1 MCDCSLY
8 VTSVTN
14 AGTHISFHAQPN
26 PEQFAVLDR
35 LITQNQAFFEQAR
48 LPSPY
53 QLPPGQTV
61 LVKSTSSGAA
71 KWHRARVVG
80 IQGPTVSV
88 EYIDYGTSELA
99 HYTQICASRTAL
111 PAAVLTQPPLAVP
124 CVLAEVL
131 PATGTWTEAAFSHAE
146 SALRS
151 RQPVQA
157 QVLRQDT
164 DGVWHVRV
172 YTGDGRTLA
181 SQLAALGMGRLTTPS
196 GQYPVQAACSPL
208 APASCGPEPPL
219 AFATRVS
226 ELLSVPPLSGSEA
239 LVTIC
244 HYINGPAKFA
254 VQLYEHQPALLQLMT
269 EIQSYCQSSPPV
281 PLSAVESGVV
291 CLGSSASREGRYLRG
306 VITQADGNV
315 VKVYWADY
323 GNDETKV
330 VSELRAMP
338 RQFTQLRIQASRV
351 TLAGLSALKP
361 VPGRAETIFRQ
372 KTEGS
377 VLTGRFDKP
386 RDQPAGAATGSA
398 ACLNQVELFDVGE
411 SVLEILIRE
420 GAYERRAGSAPV
432 PRTPPVVAAR
442 RSASP
447 PAEPPPLTPGTHA
460 EVRVVSVTS
469 VSSLHVRPLDTEA
482 VLLQTLQRLTDAL
495 NVSACPLPMVRASE
509 GSLCAVFKDAS
520 YQRARV
526 MSVGRRDMKVLY
538 IDLGTSEIIPAG
550 AAFALEQDVANYP
563 PQAVHCCL
571 SGLEMSHG
579 TPELVEQLRAL
590 TAGGRLLCEV
600 LDQLGEKRIV
610 RLTDLTRSP
619 PLDVGAMLR
628 GMMSGARRVKQ
639 SPSKPPPAAGSPKPQ
654 PVAGS
659 PKPAPAAVTVR
670 PPEVELGRPEHISVV
685 YVESAA
691 AFFGQLLSA
700 DVDAMYDM
708 EAAMQERYGGAVSP
722 LRPAPVGA
730 FCVGR
735 STINET
741 FYRAKVLLSASD
753 KVTIQYID
761 YGDQESKA
769 PSEVFP
775 LLPEFTKLP
784 QLGMFCCLA
793 GGESVPEDTFSRLVQ
808 DQTLLV
814 LPVFGSG
821 DHYRVTLPPCSEN
834 QPLLAQLKPFG
845 IAAASVPP
853 PKSPAAT
860 NGSLSS
866 PSPRPPSSSPV
877 ATTGQP
883 SEPVKLTEPQLPVGL
898 FKDVTVVHAVSP
910 SEFYVRLREHSDS
923 LARLEAELASYGTAA
938 PAPVTSQQTVA
949 VETAAGWRRGRVN
962 GRKIDQVSVFLL
974 DSGET
979 VSVPMSSVRLLR
991 SEHARLPAQ
1000 AILCCAKG
1008 ARPSSNGG
1016 WTDEETTQ
1024 FRGSVA
1030 GRSFLARAEE
1040 ARPGAPAVVTLAQ
1053 AEPVRATALL
1063 HPGSGQQSPRSSDAN
1078 NNTAKRTSPPPRADQ
1093 DPNWRD
1099 KSTAVPP
1106 PSASSGPGWRP
1117 SDSRPNGG
1125 LRAAER
1131 RSSGSSAAAP
1141 SPRPPKPSTTSA
1153 AAPAAPEEDSEP
1165 RLERFVGKMRMDDPA
1180 EYAPV
1185 SRSSAGRGDGDGSS
1199 GRPSSR
1205 ANGGDTRKPAPPAPA
1220 RVEIPTHSATITR
1233 RPVPPG
1239 APLAV
1244 TPTWVSGLA
1253 RFYVQRC
1260 PAEPE
1265 FTSLMEE
1272 MQRFYSGLRA
1282 EDGQET
1288 QPQTGRPVA
1297 ARFTDGAWYRALVR
1311 SVSPSEL
1318 RVLFVDY
1325 GNCEVVPRREVKR
1338 LKEEHCRL
1346 PAQAYSCRFAGV
1358 EPAGGQWKTLDEKQ
1372 LAKYFNGDM
1381 TVTASSDASGSVT
1394 AVEVTLS
1401 GQKVTDMLVA
1411 DGLAVRP
1418 QPGQT
1423 LKQQHLGPFTGLPNP
1438 FRSGD
1443 KLAVFVS
1450 YIVTPDRLYCQ
1461 LSERAAD
1468 IEQLE
1473 TQIETAVAD
1482 GGKPLGGSAAAG
1494 AGCLA
1499 PFDGTFYR
1507 GVVVER
1513 TGDDAAVH
1521 FVDYGNT
1528 ETVPAAQ
1535 LLECPESLRRLPA
1548 QAIRLSLTGV
1558 PKDRTDD
1565 LTARADQMEFSARVD
1580 LVSADHLNVTLF
1592 DGETNLN
1599 VELGASD
1606 APAPAPTQAPTPA
1619 APIPTPASVAPS
1631 PAPAATPSAPQKHL
1645 GPYTGLPNPFRSGDK
1660 LAVFVSYIV
1669 SPDRLYCQLSERAA
1683 DIEQLETQIETAVAG
1698 GGKPLGGSA
1707 AAAAGCLA
1715 PFDGTFYRGVVVER
1729 TGDDAAVHFVDY
1741 GNTETVLAAELLDC
1755 PESLRRLPAQA
1766 IRLSLTGV
1774 PKDRTDD
1781 LTARADQMEFSA
1793 RVDLVSSDHLN
1804 VTLFDGETNVN
1815 VELGASATPAPAAP
1829 APAPAAPAPAV
1840 APAAPAPT
1848 EPQKTVTAPQAEQPS
1863 PAPETRPVAVSFT
1876 VSPGEFYVQDA
1887 AAADQLDELMARL
1900 ETEYTKLADG
1910 ERAVN
1915 EVQPG
1920 DLLAA
1925 PFSEDGAFYRAR
1937 VLAADS
1943 ADTSQLHLQFIDYGN
1958 SERCARSA
1966 CRLLT
1971 PPLLAPAP
1979 FAQRCRL
1986 AGAAAPA
1993 CGWTAEAA
2001 AALDTLTGA
2010 PDGQAKMVT
2019 VSGAGDCWTVKLIG
2033 LGGEDVAKALVEAG
2047 HATEEREKS
2056 DEKVTDAPTERVEE
2070 APRAEPPAEV
2080 ASLTDLVPGHSAAV
2094 AVSFSVGPCEFWV
2107 QLLSNSARLDTLAE
2121 ALEAAGELEPS
2132 GELPVAESPAAG
2144 QLVAV
2149 RYSVDCA
2156 MYRARLLPDSD
2167 SAESRRVLFVDYGN
2181 TESVPVGELRC
2192 LPPQL
2197 TEEPLLAARCSLP
2210 LRVTEG
2216 AETAAAERFVELADS
2231 ELELQMTLVAAGD
2244 PAIVTLS
2251 HEGRDLAGVLVEEG
2265 LAVPVEMTQKTE
2277 ETREDKTTDTDGDAK
2292 VNQNQE
2298 NTGDPAAE
2306 SRLDDP
2312 GDHEV
2317 FVSHVNSPL
2326 EFYVQSPDTT
2336 ALDDLMERLAA
2347 AAASLAPAEPPFE
2360 PTDLLAAPF
2369 SEDEA
2374 LYRARVV
2381 STSDDRARV
2390 QFVDYGNGEEV
2401 EAAALRRLPAEL
2413 SELPPQALR
2422 CRLPVEA
2429 CAASAVGRLRE
2440 LTEEGARLRRLA
2452 ASADADGP
2460 VALVRLT
2467 VDGRDVAETLAADGL
2482 CRLARRL
2489 TLPPALMPQLDTDM
2503 EASVTFVGTE
2513 EVFVMLSDDRT
2524 ALGELRQLIAELY
2537 GDADPP
2543 PPLAAPAASDLCVV
2557 QDTNGG
2563 WNRATVL
2570 TVGAENTAR
2579 VRLVDTGYI
2588 LEGVALSDL
2597 RQPLQAVALPP
2608 PLVHRCH
2615 PAPDCDSPRLAEA
2628 SSLDGLVTVR
2638 FTADGDRLMLHL
2650 VTAGTPA
2657 APEVSSAGQTTEQPA
2672 AEEGTSPASP
2682 EVSAV
2687 GQTSEEPASE
2697 EGTTTERQEDESD
2710 SAATPRGRQYRDE
2723 KIVPG
2728 QISFSLIV
2736 PPTLKEEEPAR
2747 DSQVDQPTPA
2757 PAPAEQLTP
2766 APAPAEQLTPAPVPP
2781 AETQVATAP
2790 DGTPLGRRISHEFKI
2805 VPGQISFSLLSEPE
2819 TREGSEPTA
2828 DECSAGEK
2836 SQSVDGV
2843 EDAGEIDVETSKTE
2857 SAAPAEDGGVEADAV
2872 AEAMPEDAE
2881 IEAVPEDAAVE
2892 ATPADAA
2899 EVGAASADAAAE
2911 AMPADAAAEATPADA
2926 EVETTPAVAETE
2938 AKPED
2943 AKVEATPAVAE
2954 VQGMPEDAA
2963 SEAEAAEAMPTDAE
2977 AEATPADAEAEATP
2991 AGVEVSPIGG
3001 EVEVK
3006 SPPVEAGLETTS
3018 VEANADVTLSDPEAE
3033 GSSAAV
3039 AEAGLVTVE
3048 AEEEFVSADE
3058 NDDMILVVSEED
3070 DTPPGTEAEAVTTDG
3085 KLNVKPC
3092 ETGSAEVESAVSMT
3106 EPTPVEATPAETE
3119 IALAECTPTEATPTE
3134 SVPAET
3140 TPAEPTPA
3148 ESVPVEATPD
3158 QTRPTELT
3166 PAEAAPTE
3174 SECTP
3179 AECTPSEA
3187 VPTEAAPT
3195 EAAPVKSAPAR
3206 ATPAESTPTESAP
3219 AAETAPAEPSAKTTQ
3234 PETLAETTSPEAV
3247 AEANEA
3253 VAEAT
3258 TVEAVIEATP
3268 TEASTED
3275 ALDVAVISASEAIFK
3290 PMLMEVATE
3299 AAPEAATEADP
3310 EAVTGAAP
3318 KAVTELAV
3326 RVETVIEAAP
3336 ELVTGV
3342 ASEAVTDAT
3351 PETVTETSTEAVLES
3366 APKALTEA
3374 APETATSATSE
3385 TLAPAPKA
3393 EASPVAG
3400 HASMDA
3406 KVTTNEDATSA
3417 VSDKEDVKPLT
3428 VETAEEGT
3436 EPRPARET
3444 EETVADVQEEPV
3456 VFVSDTLDNA
3466 VEDQVRSPDG
3476 QEETAAVAGGHDEP
3490 AKFTERPDDPSE
3502 KTVETSEKPA
3512 QPSGETVTSSTEER
3526 TEPSVEPVSAS
3537 GLPIEPIKTAKP
3549 TDESATTKEKV
3560 NPKPSKE
3567 SPMLADDSKESPV
3580 LADDSNESP
3589 ACADDSKESLVLADA
3604 PAEAS
3609 AGDPSAH
3616 SAETVKPSPE
3626 LLKGAAAGRQGAGDS
3641 SSEARRPTEV
3651 GTDTVSDS
3659 GDADCV

>member
-208 APASCGPEPPL
+208 APASRGPEPPL

-420 GAYERRAGSAPV
+420 GAYERRPGSAPV

-469 VSSLHVRPLDTEA
+469 VSSLHVRPLDTEP
-482 VLLQTLQRLTDAL
+482 VLQQTLQRLTDAL

-520 YQRARV
+520 YQRGRV

-639 SPSKPPPAAGSPKPQ
+639 SPSKPPTAAGSPKPQ

-708 EAAMQERYGGAVSP
+708 EAAMQERYGGAVTP

-735 STINET
+735 SAINET

-883 SEPVKLTEPQLPVGL
+883 SETVKLTEPQLPVGL
-898 FKDVTVVHAVSP
+898 FKDVTVVHVVSP

-923 LARLEAELASYGTAA
+923 LARLEAELATYGTAA
-938 PAPVTSQQTVA
+938 PAPVTPQQTVA

-979 VSVPMSSVRLLR
+979 VSAPMSSVRLLR

-1008 ARPSSNGG
+1008 ARPSGNGG

-1063 HPGSGQQSPRSSDAN
+1063 HPGSGQQSPRSSDTN
-1078 NNTAKRTSPPPRADQ
+1078 NNMAKRTSPPPRADQ

-1131 RSSGSSAAAP
+1131 RSSGSSAPAP

-1153 AAPAAPEEDSEP
+1153 AAPAAPAAPEEDSEP

-1185 SRSSAGRGDGDGSS
+1185 SRSSAGRGDGDSSS

-1220 RVEIPTHSATITR
+1220 RVEIPFHSATITR

-1272 MQRFYSGLRA
+1272 MQGFYSGLRA

-1297 ARFTDGAWYRALVR
+1297 ARCVRGRVDGGGVTGGRGFTDGAWYRALVR
-1311 SVSPSEL
+1311 SVSPTEL

-1358 EPAGGQWKTLDEKQ
+1358 EPAGGQWKTIDEKQ

-1381 TVTASSDASGSVT
+1381 TVTASSDASGSVSS
-1394 AVEVTLS
+1394 VEVTLS

-1418 QPGQT
+1418 EPGQT
-1423 LKQQHLGPFTGLPNP
+1423 LKQQREWWRLGQGREIRCT
-1438 FRSGD
+1438 R
-1443 KLAVFVS
+1443 
-1450 YIVTPDRLYCQ
+1450 
-1461 LSERAAD
+1461 D
-1468 IEQLE
+1468 I
-1473 TQIETAVAD
+1473 D
-1482 GGKPLGGSAAAG
+1482 
-1494 AGCLA
+1494 
-1499 PFDGTFYR
+1499 
-1507 GVVVER
+1507 
-1513 TGDDAAVH
+1513 
-1521 FVDYGNT
+1521 N
-1528 ETVPAAQ
+1528 
-1535 LLECPESLRRLPA
+1535 
-1548 QAIRLSLTGV
+1548 
-1558 PKDRTDD
+1558 
-1565 LTARADQMEFSARVD
+1565 
-1580 LVSADHLNVTLF
+1580 
-1592 DGETNLN
+1592 
-1599 VELGASD
+1599 
-1606 APAPAPTQAPTPA
+1606 
-1619 APIPTPASVAPS
+1619 
-1631 PAPAATPSAPQKHL
+1631 
-1645 GPYTGLPNPFRSGDK
+1645 
-1660 LAVFVSYIV
+1660 
-1669 SPDRLYCQLSERAA
+1669 
-1683 DIEQLETQIETAVAG
+1683 
-1698 GGKPLGGSA
+1698 
-1707 AAAAGCLA
+1707 
-1715 PFDGTFYRGVVVER
+1715 
-1729 TGDDAAVHFVDY
+1729 
-1741 GNTETVLAAELLDC
+1741 
-1755 PESLRRLPAQA
+1755 
-1766 IRLSLTGV
+1766 
-1774 PKDRTDD
+1774 
-1781 LTARADQMEFSA
+1781 
-1793 RVDLVSSDHLN
+1793 
-1804 VTLFDGETNVN
+1804 
-1815 VELGASATPAPAAP
+1815 
-1829 APAPAAPAPAV
+1829 
-1840 APAAPAPT
+1840 
-1848 EPQKTVTAPQAEQPS
+1848 
-1863 PAPETRPVAVSFT
+1863 
-1876 VSPGEFYVQDA
+1876 
-1887 AAADQLDELMARL
+1887 
-1900 ETEYTKLADG
+1900 
-1910 ERAVN
+1910 
-1915 EVQPG
+1915 
-1920 DLLAA
+1920 
-1925 PFSEDGAFYRAR
+1925 
-1937 VLAADS
+1937 
-1943 ADTSQLHLQFIDYGN
+1943 
-1958 SERCARSA
+1958 
-1966 CRLLT
+1966 
-1971 PPLLAPAP
+1971 
-1979 FAQRCRL
+1979 
-1986 AGAAAPA
+1986 
-1993 CGWTAEAA
+1993 
-2001 AALDTLTGA
+2001 
-2010 PDGQAKMVT
+2010 
-2019 VSGAGDCWTVKLIG
+2019 
-2033 LGGEDVAKALVEAG
+2033 
-2047 HATEEREKS
+2047 
-2056 DEKVTDAPTERVEE
+2056 
-2070 APRAEPPAEV
+2070 
-2080 ASLTDLVPGHSAAV
+2080 
-2094 AVSFSVGPCEFWV
+2094 
-2107 QLLSNSARLDTLAE
+2107 
-2121 ALEAAGELEPS
+2121 
-2132 GELPVAESPAAG
+2132 
-2144 QLVAV
+2144 
-2149 RYSVDCA
+2149 
-2156 MYRARLLPDSD
+2156 
-2167 SAESRRVLFVDYGN
+2167 
-2181 TESVPVGELRC
+2181 
-2192 LPPQL
+2192 
-2197 TEEPLLAARCSLP
+2197 
-2210 LRVTEG
+2210 
-2216 AETAAAERFVELADS
+2216 
-2231 ELELQMTLVAAGD
+2231 
-2244 PAIVTLS
+2244 
-2251 HEGRDLAGVLVEEG
+2251 
-2265 LAVPVEMTQKTE
+2265 
-2277 ETREDKTTDTDGDAK
+2277 
-2292 VNQNQE
+2292 
-2298 NTGDPAAE
+2298 
-2306 SRLDDP
+2306 
-2312 GDHEV
+2312 
-2317 FVSHVNSPL
+2317 
-2326 EFYVQSPDTT
+2326 
-2336 ALDDLMERLAA
+2336 
-2347 AAASLAPAEPPFE
+2347 
-2360 PTDLLAAPF
+2360 
-2369 SEDEA
+2369 
-2374 LYRARVV
+2374 
-2381 STSDDRARV
+2381 
-2390 QFVDYGNGEEV
+2390 
-2401 EAAALRRLPAEL
+2401 
-2413 SELPPQALR
+2413 
-2422 CRLPVEA
+2422 
-2429 CAASAVGRLRE
+2429 
-2440 LTEEGARLRRLA
+2440 
-2452 ASADADGP
+2452 
-2460 VALVRLT
+2460 
-2467 VDGRDVAETLAADGL
+2467 
-2482 CRLARRL
+2482 
-2489 TLPPALMPQLDTDM
+2489 
-2503 EASVTFVGTE
+2503 
-2513 EVFVMLSDDRT
+2513 
-2524 ALGELRQLIAELY
+2524 
-2537 GDADPP
+2537 
-2543 PPLAAPAASDLCVV
+2543 
-2557 QDTNGG
+2557 
-2563 WNRATVL
+2563 
-2570 TVGAENTAR
+2570 TVG
-2579 VRLVDTGYI
+2579 
-2588 LEGVALSDL
+2588 
-2597 RQPLQAVALPP
+2597 
-2608 PLVHRCH
+2608 
-2615 PAPDCDSPRLAEA
+2615 
-2628 SSLDGLVTVR
+2628 
-2638 FTADGDRLMLHL
+2638 
-2650 VTAGTPA
+2650 
-2657 APEVSSAGQTTEQPA
+2657 
-2672 AEEGTSPASP
+2672 
-2682 EVSAV
+2682 
-2687 GQTSEEPASE
+2687 
-2697 EGTTTERQEDESD
+2697 
-2710 SAATPRGRQYRDE
+2710 
-2723 KIVPG
+2723 
-2728 QISFSLIV
+2728 
-2736 PPTLKEEEPAR
+2736 
-2747 DSQVDQPTPA
+2747 
-2757 PAPAEQLTP
+2757 
-2766 APAPAEQLTPAPVPP
+2766 
-2781 AETQVATAP
+2781 
-2790 DGTPLGRRISHEFKI
+2790 
-2805 VPGQISFSLLSEPE
+2805 
-2819 TREGSEPTA
+2819 
-2828 DECSAGEK
+2828 
-2836 SQSVDGV
+2836 
-2843 EDAGEIDVETSKTE
+2843 
-2857 SAAPAEDGGVEADAV
+2857 
-2872 AEAMPEDAE
+2872 
-2881 IEAVPEDAAVE
+2881 
-2892 ATPADAA
+2892 
-2899 EVGAASADAAAE
+2899 
-2911 AMPADAAAEATPADA
+2911 
-2926 EVETTPAVAETE
+2926 
-2938 AKPED
+2938 
-2943 AKVEATPAVAE
+2943 
-2954 VQGMPEDAA
+2954 
-2963 SEAEAAEAMPTDAE
+2963 
-2977 AEATPADAEAEATP
+2977 
-2991 AGVEVSPIGG
+2991 
-3001 EVEVK
+3001 
-3006 SPPVEAGLETTS
+3006 
-3018 VEANADVTLSDPEAE
+3018 
-3033 GSSAAV
+3033 
-3039 AEAGLVTVE
+3039 
-3048 AEEEFVSADE
+3048 
-3058 NDDMILVVSEED
+3058 
-3070 DTPPGTEAEAVTTDG
+3070 
-3085 KLNVKPC
+3085 
-3092 ETGSAEVESAVSMT
+3092 
-3106 EPTPVEATPAETE
+3106 
-3119 IALAECTPTEATPTE
+3119 
-3134 SVPAET
+3134 
-3140 TPAEPTPA
+3140 
-3148 ESVPVEATPD
+3148 
-3158 QTRPTELT
+3158 
-3166 PAEAAPTE
+3166 
-3174 SECTP
+3174 
-3179 AECTPSEA
+3179 
-3187 VPTEAAPT
+3187 
-3195 EAAPVKSAPAR
+3195 
-3206 ATPAESTPTESAP
+3206 
-3219 AAETAPAEPSAKTTQ
+3219 
-3234 PETLAETTSPEAV
+3234 
-3247 AEANEA
+3247 
-3253 VAEAT
+3253 
-3258 TVEAVIEATP
+3258 
-3268 TEASTED
+3268 
-3275 ALDVAVISASEAIFK
+3275 
-3290 PMLMEVATE
+3290 
-3299 AAPEAATEADP
+3299 
-3310 EAVTGAAP
+3310 
-3318 KAVTELAV
+3318 
-3326 RVETVIEAAP
+3326 
-3336 ELVTGV
+3336 
-3342 ASEAVTDAT
+3342 
-3351 PETVTETSTEAVLES
+3351 
-3366 APKALTEA
+3366 
-3374 APETATSATSE
+3374 
-3385 TLAPAPKA
+3385 
-3393 EASPVAG
+3393 
-3400 HASMDA
+3400 
-3406 KVTTNEDATSA
+3406 
-3417 VSDKEDVKPLT
+3417 
-3428 VETAEEGT
+3428 
-3436 EPRPARET
+3436 
-3444 EETVADVQEEPV
+3444 
-3456 VFVSDTLDNA
+3456 
-3466 VEDQVRSPDG
+3466 
-3476 QEETAAVAGGHDEP
+3476 
-3490 AKFTERPDDPSE
+3490 
-3502 KTVETSEKPA
+3502 
-3512 QPSGETVTSSTEER
+3512 
-3526 TEPSVEPVSAS
+3526 
-3537 GLPIEPIKTAKP
+3537 
-3549 TDESATTKEKV
+3549 
-3560 NPKPSKE
+3560 
-3567 SPMLADDSKESPV
+3567 
-3580 LADDSNESP
+3580 
-3589 ACADDSKESLVLADA
+3589 
-3604 PAEAS
+3604 
-3609 AGDPSAH
+3609 
-3616 SAETVKPSPE
+3616 
-3626 LLKGAAAGRQGAGDS
+3626 
-3641 SSEARRPTEV
+3641 
-3651 GTDTVSDS
+3651 
-3659 GDADCV
+3659 

>member
-164 DGVWHVRV
+164 DGVWHVRI

-208 APASCGPEPPL
+208 TPASRGPEPPL

-398 ACLNQVELFDVGE
+398 TCLNQVELFDVGE

-420 GAYERRAGSAPV
+420 GAYERRSGSAPAS
-432 PRTPPVVAAR
+432 RTPPVVAAR

-469 VSSLHVRPLDTEA
+469 VSSLHVRALDTEP
-482 VLLQTLQRLTDAL
+482 VLQQTLQRLTDAL

-639 SPSKPPPAAGSPKPQ
+639 SPSKPPTAAGSPR
-654 PVAGS
+654 
-659 PKPAPAAVTVR
+659 PAPAAVTVR

-845 IAAASVPP
+845 IAAAAVPP

-860 NGSLSS
+860 NGSVSS

-883 SEPVKLTEPQLPVGL
+883 SDTVKLTEPQLPVGL
-898 FKDVTVVHAVSP
+898 FKFVRLLVNDISSPSHPKQDVTVVHAVSP

-938 PAPVTSQQTVA
+938 PAPVTPQQTVA

-1008 ARPSSNGG
+1008 ARPSGKGG

-1063 HPGSGQQSPRSSDAN
+1063 HPGSGQQSPRSSDTN
-1078 NNTAKRTSPPPRADQ
+1078 NNTTKRTSPPPRADQ
-1093 DPNWRD
+1093 EVLQTIVHTVTSNGHGGVDLEKRCKLLDLLLKDPNWRD

-1106 PSASSGPGWRP
+1106 PSASSGPGWRS

-1131 RSSGSSAAAP
+1131 RSSGSSAPAP

-1153 AAPAAPEEDSEP
+1153 AAPAAAAAPDEDPEP

-1185 SRSSAGRGDGDGSS
+1185 SRSSAGRGDGDSSS

-1205 ANGGDTRKPAPPAPA
+1205 ANGGDTRKPAPPAPS
-1220 RVEIPTHSATITR
+1220 RVEIPSHSATITR

-1272 MQRFYSGLRA
+1272 MQRFYSGLKA
-1282 EDGQET
+1282 EDGQEA

-1311 SVSPSEL
+1311 SVSPTEL

-1381 TVTASSDASGSVT
+1381 TVTASSDASGSVS

-1450 YIVTPDRLYCQ
+1450 YIVSPDRLYCQ

-1473 TQIETAVAD
+1473 TQIETAVTD
-1482 GGKPLGGSAAAG
+1482 GGKPLDGSAAAG

-1513 TGDDAAVH
+1513 TGSDAAVH

-1528 ETVPAAQ
+1528 ETVPAAE
-1535 LLECPESLRRLPA
+1535 LLECPEPLRRLPA

-1565 LTARADQMEFSARVD
+1565 LTARADQMEFVARVD
-1580 LVSADHLNVTLF
+1580 LVCADHLNVTLF
-1592 DGETNLN
+1592 DGETNVS
-1599 VELGASD
+1599 VELGAS
-1606 APAPAPTQAPTPA
+1606 ATPAPAPTQAPTPA
-1619 APIPTPASVAPS
+1619 APTPTPASVAPS

-1645 GPYTGLPNPFRSGDK
+1645 GPFTGLPNPFRSGDK

-1683 DIEQLETQIETAVAG
+1683 DIEQLETQIETAVAD
-1698 GGKPLGGSA
+1698 GGKPLVGSA
-1707 AAAAGCLA
+1707 AAGAGCLA

-1729 TGDDAAVHFVDY
+1729 TGSDAAVHFVDY
-1741 GNTETVLAAELLDC
+1741 GNTETVPAAQLREC
-1755 PESLRRLPAQA
+1755 PEPLRRLPAQA

-1781 LTARADQMEFSA
+1781 LTARADQMEFVA
-1793 RVDLVSSDHLN
+1793 RVDLVRSDHLN

-1815 VELGASATPAPAAP
+1815 VELGASAAPARAPADQTPAPAAP
-1829 APAPAAPAPAV
+1829 APAVTPAPAPA
-1840 APAAPAPT
+1840 

-1863 PAPETRPVAVSFT
+1863 PAPEARPIAVSFT

-1993 CGWTAEAA
+1993 GGWTADAA

-2010 PDGQAKMVT
+2010 PDGQVKMVT
-2019 VSGAGDCWTVKLIG
+2019 VSGDGDCWTVKLIG

-2047 HATEEREKS
+2047 HAAEESEES
-2056 DEKVTDAPTERVEE
+2056 DKKVTDAPTEREEE
-2070 APRAEPPAEV
+2070 APRAEPAVEV
-2080 ASLTDLVPGHSAAV
+2080 TALTDLVPGRSVTV
-2094 AVSFSVGPCEFWV
+2094 AVSFSLGPCEFWV
-2107 QLLSNSARLDTLAE
+2107 QLLSNSARLDTLTE

-2197 TEEPLLAARCSLP
+2197 TEESLLAARCSLS
-2210 LRVTEG
+2210 LRVAEG
-2216 AETAAAERFVELADS
+2216 AETAAAERFAELADS
-2231 ELELQMTLVAAGD
+2231 ELELQMTLVVAGD
-2244 PAIVTLS
+2244 PAIVTLT
-2251 HEGRDLAGVLVEEG
+2251 HEGCDLAGVLVEEG
-2265 LAVPVEMTQKTE
+2265 LAVPVEVSQKTE
-2277 ETREDKTTDTDGDAK
+2277 ETREHKTADTDGDTK
-2292 VNQNQE
+2292 VNQIE
-2298 NTGDPAAE
+2298 VNTGDSEEPATE
-2306 SRLDDP
+2306 SRLEDP

-2360 PTDLLAAPF
+2360 PTNLLAAPF

-2374 LYRARVV
+2374 LYRARVM
-2381 STSDDRARV
+2381 STTDDRARV

-2440 LTEEGARLRRLA
+2440 LTEEGARLTRLA

-2467 VDGRDVAETLAADGL
+2467 VDGQDVAETLAADGL

-2489 TLPPALMPQLDTDM
+2489 TLPPALMPPLDTDM
-2503 EASVTFVGTE
+2503 EVSVTFVGTD
-2513 EVFVMLSDDRT
+2513 EVFVMLSDDRS
-2524 ALGELRQLIAELY
+2524 ALIELRKVIADLY
-2537 GDADPP
+2537 DDTDPP

-2570 TVGAENTAR
+2570 TVGAESTAR

-2608 PLVHRCH
+2608 PLVHCCH
-2615 PAPDCDSPRLAEA
+2615 PAPDCDRHRVAEA
-2628 SSLDGLVTVR
+2628 GSLDGLVTVR
-2638 FTADGDRLMLHL
+2638 FTADGDRLVLHL
-2650 VTAGTPA
+2650 VTSGAAA

-2672 AEEGTSPASP
+2672 AEEGTSPASA
-2682 EVSAV
+2682 EVSSA
-2687 GQTSEEPASE
+2687 GQT
-2697 EGTTTERQEDESD
+2697 D
-2710 SAATPRGRQYRDE
+2710 
-2723 KIVPG
+2723 
-2728 QISFSLIV
+2728 
-2736 PPTLKEEEPAR
+2736 
-2747 DSQVDQPTPA
+2747 
-2757 PAPAEQLTP
+2757 
-2766 APAPAEQLTPAPVPP
+2766 
-2781 AETQVATAP
+2781 
-2790 DGTPLGRRISHEFKI
+2790 
-2805 VPGQISFSLLSEPE
+2805 
-2819 TREGSEPTA
+2819 
-2828 DECSAGEK
+2828 
-2836 SQSVDGV
+2836 
-2843 EDAGEIDVETSKTE
+2843 
-2857 SAAPAEDGGVEADAV
+2857 
-2872 AEAMPEDAE
+2872 
-2881 IEAVPEDAAVE
+2881 
-2892 ATPADAA
+2892 
-2899 EVGAASADAAAE
+2899 
-2911 AMPADAAAEATPADA
+2911 
-2926 EVETTPAVAETE
+2926 
-2938 AKPED
+2938 
-2943 AKVEATPAVAE
+2943 
-2954 VQGMPEDAA
+2954 
-2963 SEAEAAEAMPTDAE
+2963 
-2977 AEATPADAEAEATP
+2977 
-2991 AGVEVSPIGG
+2991 
-3001 EVEVK
+3001 
-3006 SPPVEAGLETTS
+3006 
-3018 VEANADVTLSDPEAE
+3018 
-3033 GSSAAV
+3033 
-3039 AEAGLVTVE
+3039 
-3048 AEEEFVSADE
+3048 
-3058 NDDMILVVSEED
+3058 
-3070 DTPPGTEAEAVTTDG
+3070 
-3085 KLNVKPC
+3085 
-3092 ETGSAEVESAVSMT
+3092 
-3106 EPTPVEATPAETE
+3106 
-3119 IALAECTPTEATPTE
+3119 
-3134 SVPAET
+3134 
-3140 TPAEPTPA
+3140 
-3148 ESVPVEATPD
+3148 
-3158 QTRPTELT
+3158 
-3166 PAEAAPTE
+3166 
-3174 SECTP
+3174 
-3179 AECTPSEA
+3179 
-3187 VPTEAAPT
+3187 
-3195 EAAPVKSAPAR
+3195 
-3206 ATPAESTPTESAP
+3206 
-3219 AAETAPAEPSAKTTQ
+3219 
-3234 PETLAETTSPEAV
+3234 
-3247 AEANEA
+3247 
-3253 VAEAT
+3253 
-3258 TVEAVIEATP
+3258 
-3268 TEASTED
+3268 
-3275 ALDVAVISASEAIFK
+3275 
-3290 PMLMEVATE
+3290 
-3299 AAPEAATEADP
+3299 
-3310 EAVTGAAP
+3310 
-3318 KAVTELAV
+3318 
-3326 RVETVIEAAP
+3326 
-3336 ELVTGV
+3336 
-3342 ASEAVTDAT
+3342 
-3351 PETVTETSTEAVLES
+3351 
-3366 APKALTEA
+3366 
-3374 APETATSATSE
+3374 
-3385 TLAPAPKA
+3385 
-3393 EASPVAG
+3393 
-3400 HASMDA
+3400 
-3406 KVTTNEDATSA
+3406 
-3417 VSDKEDVKPLT
+3417 
-3428 VETAEEGT
+3428 
-3436 EPRPARET
+3436 
-3444 EETVADVQEEPV
+3444 
-3456 VFVSDTLDNA
+3456 
-3466 VEDQVRSPDG
+3466 
-3476 QEETAAVAGGHDEP
+3476 
-3490 AKFTERPDDPSE
+3490 
-3502 KTVETSEKPA
+3502 
-3512 QPSGETVTSSTEER
+3512 R
-3526 TEPSVEPVSAS
+3526 T
-3537 GLPIEPIKTAKP
+3537 
-3549 TDESATTKEKV
+3549 
-3560 NPKPSKE
+3560 
-3567 SPMLADDSKESPV
+3567 
-3580 LADDSNESP
+3580 
-3589 ACADDSKESLVLADA
+3589 
-3604 PAEAS
+3604 
-3609 AGDPSAH
+3609 
-3616 SAETVKPSPE
+3616 
-3626 LLKGAAAGRQGAGDS
+3626 
-3641 SSEARRPTEV
+3641 ARR
-3651 GTDTVSDS
+3651 
-3659 GDADCV
+3659 